1 MKQDKY
7 LRKFVKTCYQQADKE
22 NINPNVSNSKKQSN
36 YDVKAKNKMRQDSGQ
51 SHVDRNDKH

>member
-22 NINPNVSNSKKQSN
+22 NINPNASNSKKQSN
-36 YDVKAKNKMRQDSGQ
+36 YDTKAKNKMRQDSGQ
-51 SHVDRNDKH
+51 SHVDKNDKH